1 MKGFPK
7 LVQVIDNE
15 RVGRQ
20 AFFADGMVAQYDH
33 TAGIW
38 RPAGANISYEVL
50 FTEDARPSARALEMA
65 ARALTYGVDD

>member
-1 MKGFPK
+1 MAGYPK

-15 RVGRQ
+15 RSGRM
-20 AFFADGMVAQYDH
+20 AYFSDGMVAQYDH

-38 RPAGANISYEVL
+38 RPAGANISYEAL
-50 FTEDARPSARALEMA
+50 FTLDARPSARALEMA